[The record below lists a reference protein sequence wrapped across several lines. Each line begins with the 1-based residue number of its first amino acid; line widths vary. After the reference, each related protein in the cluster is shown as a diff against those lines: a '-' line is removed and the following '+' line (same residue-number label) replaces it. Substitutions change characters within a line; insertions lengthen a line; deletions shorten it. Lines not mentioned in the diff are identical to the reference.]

1 MSDLS
6 HYDMISYVDALRR
19 GARWIAD
26 RWKEQ
31 GAGASLLTAPGLVN
45 VALATF

>member
-1 MSDLS
+1 LS
-6 HYDMISYVDALRR
+6 HYDMVGYVDALRR

-26 RWKEQ
+26 RWKER
-31 GAGASLLTAPGLVN
+31 AASAFELTTPRRVN